1 MKLAMSLLLFDGVLL
16 LICIERVPPCW
27 KVCIE
32 FWIGRLVGLQLPCD
46 VAFQLLLLVLV
57 A

>member
-1 MKLAMSLLLFDGVLL
+1 MKFAMSLLLFDGVLL
-16 LICIERVPPCW
+16 LICIELVPPCW

-32 FWIGRLVGLQLPCD
+32 FWIARLVGLQLACD
-46 VAFQLLLLVLV
+46 VAFQLLLLVRV